1 GVRVGGEEF
10 ALILPSTNAQDAKNL
25 AEFLRTHIEK
35 MSVPLEDGKSFS
47 VTISC
52 GIAEFD
58 WSERSADLLYKTT
71 DEALYKAK
79 MSGRNQS
86 CVAMQTKVAGT
97 GT

>member
-1 GVRVGGEEF
+1 
-10 ALILPSTNAQDAKNL
+10 
-25 AEFLRTHIEK
+25 
-35 MSVPLEDGKSFS
+35 M
-47 VTISC
+47 SC